1 MCHRHQSQPLHPT
14 LMDSFYIDS
23 STEDSRQS
31 RSRAN
36 SHLSATASQFQGLKI
51 LESTPSSANEHLGST
66 DIHPSQPSHSFLN
79 QGRTLSPA
87 PLIDSPAPQQLT
99 PFPLLSQS
107 DLDADW
113 TYLEA
118 TGGESSAFGLE
129 PESYLGDQDSISE
142 RSTILRS
149 NSIPANMSTI
159 GIQQYDSRFDA
170 GLRQAHTWPCKLN
183 PWDRTLGAK
192 LTIFRLF

>member
-1 MCHRHQSQPLHPT
+1 MPPSPVTAPHPA

-31 RSRAN
+31 RSRAS

-51 LESTPSSANEHLGST
+51 LESTPSSANERLGST
-66 DIHPSQPSHSFLN
+66 EIHPSSSSHSFLN

-118 TGGESSAFGLE
+118 TGGEANTYRLE
-129 PESYLGDQDSISE
+129 PESYLGDQDSVSE
-142 RSTILRS
+142 HSTILRS
-149 NSIPANMSTI
+149 NSIPANMSTM

-170 GLRQAHTWPCKLN
+170 GLRQAHTWPCKLKA
-183 PWDRTLGAK
+183 WTRTLEAK
-192 LTIFRLF
+192 LTVSRLL